1 MQRQLQLGRSEAAGF
16 ERRSH
21 CTPIRE
27 HLSPSMLVDSVRRIL
42 HDATVHRLSDR
53 YSNRF
58 SCVVIDEARRA
69 FEEDIAGVL
78 EDIELAKRLQRVV
91 AASFHLGGKLIAPT
105 PRQPHSSLRRPE

>member
-1 MQRQLQLGRSEAAGF
+1 MQRQLQLGRSEAASF

-21 CTPIRE
+21 CPPIRE

-42 HDATVHRLSDR
+42 HDANVHRLSDR

-91 AASFHLGGKLIAPT
+91 AASFPPAREPTTPT
-105 PRQPHSSLRRPE
+105 PPAPHTSAV